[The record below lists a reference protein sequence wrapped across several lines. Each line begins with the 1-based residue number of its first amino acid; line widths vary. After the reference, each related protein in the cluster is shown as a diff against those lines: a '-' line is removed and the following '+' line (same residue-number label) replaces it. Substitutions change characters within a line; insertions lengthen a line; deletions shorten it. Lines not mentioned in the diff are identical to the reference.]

1 MIIDVEGM
9 GTSRQSPQWAW
20 LPRQR
25 LLTDGNYQIEVRWGF
40 THCPRWES
48 RRAGTEYWEQRSEWP
63 SADIS
68 TATGAKS
75 EQIDHKT
82 YHDRALRPDLIVF
95 IRQGSD
101 AGRGRIWRTLAR
113 DLAKSFGEEGSERSD
128 WTNQQ
133 TGVQLTLLESIES
146 ARKVG
151 FKTAREVEDS
161 LETGILDNKSN
172 NLTHRINRKIQRNS
186 NAAAKTRTSGEQ
198 DSAAAQA
205 QSNVDE
211 AKAAK
216 KSSAGHLKDMQ
227 ELLSATE
234 PALRKCGTKK
244 IPEPLLVATS
254 SGQARLF
261 PFFQPVEMFHE
272 RLLGNES
279 CTPRHRAGSCVGFD
293 LA

>member
-1 MIIDVEGM
+1 M
-9 GTSRQSPQWAW
+9 
-20 LPRQR
+20 
-25 LLTDGNYQIEVRWGF
+25 
-40 THCPRWES
+40 
-48 RRAGTEYWEQRSEWP
+48 
-63 SADIS
+63 
-68 TATGAKS
+68 AT
-75 EQIDHKT
+75 
-82 YHDRALRPDLIVF
+82 
-95 IRQGSD
+95 D

-254 SGQARLF
+254 SGQVISPPFSVQGRGRIRTFYLLPPFLHPGLSSHFSQLFILSDQARLF